1 MTLAAVLLAWRSIS
15 VRRSQ
20 DFSPETSASSNAR
33 KASAP
38 DTRFPACSS
47 NSPKNFSSLG
57 INLPSHANIGDDPQK
72 PVMAWRNLTVLLQ
85 LFVTFVR
92 EDCYRSGNSTV
103 TQRFEFRETAT
114 APKRRRTHAER
125 DPGGLAP
132 PTFVDDICQVR
143 GLSGPE

>member
-1 MTLAAVLLAWRSIS
+1 
-15 VRRSQ
+15 
-20 DFSPETSASSNAR
+20 
-33 KASAP
+33 
-38 DTRFPACSS
+38 
-47 NSPKNFSSLG
+47 
-57 INLPSHANIGDDPQK
+57 
-72 PVMAWRNLTVLLQ
+72 MAWRNLTVLLQ

-143 GLSGPE
+143 GLSGPELTHRIAERSAPRLDPQHLSQQDPVVMDAQKKEYRIERPPAERLWAADRA